1 METNFSGRCRFA
13 RTALSL
19 ILSTALC
26 AYPVCTP
33 IYAAENTAGSSAS
46 SAETAAY
53 GETTVTEGTR
63 TDAELNAAAV
73 SDSSQTG
80 SDAAAAG
87 DQASTSSSA
96 DNNSAA
102 SDANGTSAPAED
114 ETEGPGEAGPVAAD
128 DWLPIGS
135 VVLLNGG
142 AKTLLIIGRVVQNAT
157 DEKIYDYC
165 ACYYPE
171 GYFGD
176 TMYFFNQPDI
186 ALVCCRGYENEYET
200 LYRQQTLDGLDVTKL
215 TVVDGQIVPLDE

>member
-1 METNFSGRCRFA
+1 METDFRGTRRIA

-19 ILSTALC
+19 IFSTALF

-33 IYAAENTAGSSAS
+33 IYAAENAADTSA
-46 SAETAAY
+46 APVTAAA
-53 GETTVTEGTR
+53 GETSVTEGTR
-63 TDAELNAAAV
+63 TNAELNAAAV
-73 SDSSQTG
+73 SNSSQTG
-80 SDAAAAG
+80 FDAAAAG
-87 DQASTSSSA
+87 DQGNTSASA
-96 DNNSAA
+96 ENNAAA
-102 SDANGTSAPAED
+102 SDANGSSASAED
-114 ETEGPGEAGPVAAD
+114 GSEGPGEAGPVAAD

-186 ALVCCRGYENEYET
+186 ALVCFRGYENEYET